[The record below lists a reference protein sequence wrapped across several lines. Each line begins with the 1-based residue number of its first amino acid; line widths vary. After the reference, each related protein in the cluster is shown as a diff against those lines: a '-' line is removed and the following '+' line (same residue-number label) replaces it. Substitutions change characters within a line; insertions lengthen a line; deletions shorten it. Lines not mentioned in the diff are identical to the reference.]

1 MSSSSIVAST
11 LVALTQQGLADKKEK
26 KLYEIGE
33 YPKTVEE
40 MRKAVDAHFHEVLA
54 RMIKENQEK
63 EEAKKNGVHSIP

>member
-11 LVALTQQGLADKKEK
+11 LVALMQQGLADKKEK

-40 MRKAVDAHFHEVLA
+40 MRKAVDAHFQEVLA
-54 RMIKENQEK
+54 RTIKENQEK
-63 EEAKKNGVHSIP
+63 EEEK